1 MKIKYSARFD
11 LVHWLKW
18 SFSYTIYFRLGRVC
32 YVPCFFSSAINA
44 IVVICGSV
52 EFFFPYVFSLFVGA
66 FFPTKKKKRFAVRS
80 YFVLQY
86 TNLTRTHPHE
96 QNSAVFAVLLCYSR
110 FRFSFVLFYSMVCMY
125 FSSIICVLCIEC
137 RGFYIV

>member
-66 FFPTKKKKRFAVRS
+66 FFPTKKK
-80 YFVLQY
+80 
-86 TNLTRTHPHE
+86 N
-96 QNSAVFAVLLCYSR
+96 VLLFVHTLFCSTQTSLEHIHMSKTLQFSQFCCATVGSG
-110 FRFSFVLFYSMVCMY
+110 FRSFYSIPWSACISLLSSVCY
-125 FSSIICVLCIEC
+125 V
-137 RGFYIV
+137 